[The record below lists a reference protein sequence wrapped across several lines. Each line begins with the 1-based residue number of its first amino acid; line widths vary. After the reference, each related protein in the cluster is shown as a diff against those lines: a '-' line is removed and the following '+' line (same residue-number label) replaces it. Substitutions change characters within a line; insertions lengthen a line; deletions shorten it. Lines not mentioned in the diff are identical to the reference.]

1 MTLGEL
7 LEWIAAAGF
16 TYGTYH
22 ATHRAW
28 AAVLCA
34 SACLYYLAQNYALD
48 TLPTRKIK
56 APPRAAQVNP
66 RATRPT
72 LKDRIIGTYYRTL
85 ARRNRVVSFLK
96 TRRPQRARKHQATV
110 EVFRIPDG
118 YSSSGT
124 LTVTDGF
131 GLEGIDAP
139 AQPSV
144 DGS

>member
-48 TLPTRKIK
+48 TVPTRKHK
-56 APPRAAQVNP
+56 TPPRAAQVNP
-66 RATRPT
+66 RTARPT
-72 LKDRIIGTYYRTL
+72 LKDHAIGTWYRL
-85 ARRNRVVSFLK
+85 LHKRNQTV
-96 TRRPQRARKHQATV
+96 TRWRKIRARKHHATV
-110 EVFRIPDG
+110 EVIPINQQPTGHGITELPLASVAD
-118 YSSSGT
+118 
-124 LTVTDGF
+124 L
-131 GLEGIDAP
+131 LAGIDTP

>member
-1 MTLGEL
+1 MTFGEL
-7 LEWIAAAGF
+7 LEWVAAAGF

-48 TLPTRKIK
+48 QILTRKVK
-56 APPRAAQVNP
+56 VPPRAAQVNP

-72 LKDRIIGTYYRTL
+72 LKDRIVGTYYRAL
-85 ARRNRVVSFLK
+85 VRRNRVVSFLQG
-96 TRRPQRARKHQATV
+96 RRPQRARKHQATV
-110 EVFRIPDG
+110 EAFPINQQPH
-118 YSSSGT
+118 GT
-124 LTVTDGF
+124 GELPTVAE
-131 GLEGIDAP
+131 LLAGIDAP